1 MSGAQKALIFK
12 LIIATLAASSFVGI
26 YFATH
31 NLSVANASFAW
42 LALLAFEKRVRRDE
56 LDERDRAI
64 HERASLVG
72 HGIFWLAFVLGCVG
86 FSMASVTVPAPI
98 VGALPLVGYWL
109 LEVSRSVAGLTL
121 YARGSA

>member
-64 HERASLVG
+64 HARASLVG

-98 VGALPLVGYWL
+98 VGALP
-109 LEVSRSVAGLTL
+109 
-121 YARGSA
+121 